1 MFLKQHFANSE
12 HFYKSTLVE
21 GKPVI
26 WLQSV
31 QEELKSELRNE
42 ANWGENFNYEVLMS
56 FLVTHT
62 CNECQKLHGFV
73 VSGFKLIIKLYL
85 SVDVN
90 KHILGLLQ
98 IPTVV
103 GQISCK
109 AKRGT

>member
-42 ANWGENFNYEVLMS
+42 ANWGENFN
-56 FLVTHT
+56 
-62 CNECQKLHGFV
+62 
-73 VSGFKLIIKLYL
+73 
-85 SVDVN
+85 
-90 KHILGLLQ
+90 
-98 IPTVV
+98 
-103 GQISCK
+103 
-109 AKRGT
+109 